1 MFYFCLFLFFFKQWL
16 CQRSTFFSPC
26 KTITPSDI
34 TTHIITTT
42 LLFESPGILV
52 TSNSVIA
59 HFMLRKHMKAK
70 PHAWSIPATHGLD
83 TVLVFSCS
91 LYYCLVSHMH
101 TQKVR
106 KPKEQMKLL
115 SAAPA
120 PPPQL
125 TVLPWSLLFLPPF
138 FLHIFIAVLPSLFSF
153 VVSTQLSFQLPPHFT
168 QPPPSTVLFLYC
180 RSLFNLN
187 AGLQNIN
194 KITRGEPYNL
204 LEKKIGKKSCF
215 HSTTTFAF
223 PCNNF
228 YVLLQYFWFTS
239 Q

>member
-16 CQRSTFFSPC
+16 CQRSTFFPPC

-34 TTHIITTT
+34 TTHIITTA
-42 LLFESPGILV
+42 LLFESPRIASLV
-52 TSNSVIA
+52 NA

-138 FLHIFIAVLPSLFSF
+138 FPSYLYRCSPFSVF
-153 VVSTQLSFQLPPHFT
+153 V
-168 QPPPSTVLFLYC
+168 C
-180 RSLFNLN
+180 SL
-187 AGLQNIN
+187 
-194 KITRGEPYNL
+194 
-204 LEKKIGKKSCF
+204 
-215 HSTTTFAF
+215 HSTLFPTSSSLHPTTSL
-223 PCNNF
+223 NSLIS
-228 YVLLQYFWFTS
+228 LLPQPL
-239 Q
+239 

>member
-16 CQRSTFFSPC
+16 CQRSTFFSHVRPLPHL
-26 KTITPSDI
+26 TSRL
-34 TTHIITTT
+34 T
-42 LLFESPGILV
+42 LSLWLFYLSLLGFWSPGIASLV
-52 TSNSVIA
+52 NA
-59 HFMLRKHMKAK
+59 HFMLRKHMRAK

-138 FLHIFIAVLPSLFSF
+138 FPSYLYRCSPFSVFVCSLHSTLFPTSSSLHPTTSLN
-153 VVSTQLSFQLPPHFT
+153 SLISLPP
-168 QPPPSTVLFLYC
+168 QPL
-180 RSLFNLN
+180 
-187 AGLQNIN
+187 
-194 KITRGEPYNL
+194 
-204 LEKKIGKKSCF
+204 
-215 HSTTTFAF
+215 
-223 PCNNF
+223 
-228 YVLLQYFWFTS
+228 
-239 Q
+239 

>member
-1 MFYFCLFLFFFKQWL
+1 MTVSTIHFFF
-16 CQRSTFFSPC
+16 PC

-34 TTHIITTT
+34 TTHIITMT
-42 LLFESPGILV
+42 LWLTYLSLLGFWSPGIASLV
-52 TSNSVIA
+52 NA
-59 HFMLRKHMKAK
+59 HFMLRKHMRAK

-125 TVLPWSLLFLPPF
+125 TVIPWSLLFLPPF
-138 FLHIFIAVLPSLFSF
+138 FPSYLYRCSPFSVFVCSLHSTLFPTSSSLHPTTSLN
-153 VVSTQLSFQLPPHFT
+153 SLISLPP
-168 QPPPSTVLFLYC
+168 QPL
-180 RSLFNLN
+180 
-187 AGLQNIN
+187 
-194 KITRGEPYNL
+194 
-204 LEKKIGKKSCF
+204 
-215 HSTTTFAF
+215 
-223 PCNNF
+223 
-228 YVLLQYFWFTS
+228 
-239 Q
+239 